1 MATSNLSSSTIA
13 VVVVTPSKST
23 TSVVEE
29 EVLSCDD
36 AVESIEAD
44 QLPVESVERFTRSA
58 SPSAPSIIY
67 TPATSVRSESHGPVT
82 PASDVGIGAITPPAT
97 DDPSDSGTTDII
109 NGLDLLEIEAALP
122 DGDAAQTPRPQTP
135 VPNPERDL
143 LSPSPAPTP
152 GSSRRRRRRSSSAI
166 AHPRHEVSDEE
177 LPNHRFHEPGF
188 QKAFHDTKQLMVE
201 LSRLLSP
208 GTVDHE
214 PDSKI
219 KKLSEEARELGN
231 FQCPATRTVG
241 FVGDSGVGKSSLVN
255 SLLDIDGLAMASSAN
270 SAACT
275 CVATEFLYHAL
286 PTFEIEVEY
295 FSRQE
300 LERQLSAHLESY
312 RYYHLNRGELEKD
325 VLDVCKQNAE
335 LAKDTFKAMFPLQFE
350 KGLDLLLTMAEE
362 DALVRLMAW
371 VDISPHSTSDQETFE
386 NAASCAKRLREITT
400 NSKAVGQAQLW
411 PFIHKV
417 R

>member
-1 MATSNLSSSTIA
+1 
-13 VVVVTPSKST
+13 
-23 TSVVEE
+23 
-29 EVLSCDD
+29 
-36 AVESIEAD
+36 
-44 QLPVESVERFTRSA
+44 
-58 SPSAPSIIY
+58 
-67 TPATSVRSESHGPVT
+67 
-82 PASDVGIGAITPPAT
+82 
-97 DDPSDSGTTDII
+97 
-109 NGLDLLEIEAALP
+109 
-122 DGDAAQTPRPQTP
+122 
-135 VPNPERDL
+135 
-143 LSPSPAPTP
+143 
-152 GSSRRRRRRSSSAI
+152 
-166 AHPRHEVSDEE
+166 
-177 LPNHRFHEPGF
+177 
-188 QKAFHDTKQLMVE
+188 
-201 LSRLLSP
+201 
-208 GTVDHE
+208 
-214 PDSKI
+214 
-219 KKLSEEARELGN
+219 
-231 FQCPATRTVG
+231 
-241 FVGDSGVGKSSLVN
+241 VGKSSLVN

-417 R
+417 RVRSNSFILSKGLILVDLPGLRDINSARRHITERYIKECDEIFAVCKQDRATSNEGVKAVIELAKKANLSNVTVGIICTRSDEIQARDAELAWQGERARLIRERTAAIAAEKAVLEVLRVDIEDYEVDWGDLNDDEKDECIRLRGQKRNAEYGTNVAVPCVSREDADTIPLLGDWCPSLSSN